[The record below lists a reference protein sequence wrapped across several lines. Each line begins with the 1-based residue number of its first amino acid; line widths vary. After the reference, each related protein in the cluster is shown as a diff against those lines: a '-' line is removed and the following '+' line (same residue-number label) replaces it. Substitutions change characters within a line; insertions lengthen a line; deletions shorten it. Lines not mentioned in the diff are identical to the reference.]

1 MEDYHLD
8 ANYKIYKIYGD
19 LSMEKT
25 NSILVGYDTTDFVV
39 SDGKDKCGLNKG
51 KYKGRKYQSTT
62 SYHRI

>member
-1 MEDYHLD
+1 MERYHWN

-39 SDGKDKCGLNKG
+39 SGE
-51 KYKGRKYQSTT
+51 R
-62 SYHRI
+62 